1 MQDADLC
8 GAGGGARPLLWGALA
23 TSRDEAAN
31 QIGQA

>member
-8 GAGGGARPLLWGALA
+8 VPAAARGLCFVALA
-23 TSRDEAAN
+23 TGRDEAAN